1 MSNYYRDEINHDANE
16 NNAANNRRNSNKPRA
31 STPLEYKTKFIGN
44 TPNNNNILDVKVV
57 APLKYLSNFWRY
69 LDLSLINC
77 EIETD
82 LP

>member
-16 NNAANNRRNSNKPRA
+16 NNAANNRINSNKPRA

-57 APLKYLSNFWRY
+57 ANFWRY

-77 EIETD
+77 EIKTD

>member
-16 NNAANNRRNSNKPRA
+16 NNAANNRINSNKPRA

-44 TPNNNNILDVKVV
+44 TQNNNNILDVKVV

-77 EIETD
+77 EIKTD

>member
-1 MSNYYRDEINHDANE
+1 MSNYYRDEVNHDANE
-16 NNAANNRRNSNKPRA
+16 NNAANNRINSNKPRA

-57 APLKYLSNFWRY
+57 ANFWRY

-77 EIETD
+77 EIKTD